1 MARAKRDTQREALYK
16 AEREC
21 SWFTEDGKMTIDE
34 VVKYSYKIFTSK
46 FFTQNWSLVKSLDVD
61 SGKRCKCAWGG
72 SKHGNQMWIKM
83 PQWSRSK
90 GVIIHELAHGVSKI
104 HWGDGIA
111 GHGVEYAAVY
121 LNGYTMTEGNA
132 NRPAMKLKVQ
142 MDWHESGLCIGSRY
156 PLSYEDG
163 IIGVADVV
171 GLELDPDTV
180 ILAVTDPETQK
191 KVKQKMEAIRAGF
204 SISTSKDTIEELAY
218 NTLMFDQEHQLT
230 QHQWDALA
238 CMIGFKSPYT
248 LSDKTALLKQTKD
261 AVNEFVFHQDSPKI
275 LGSQI
280 SDWNEKYDANV
291 AAGKSDLNPPA

>member
-1 MARAKRDTQREALYK
+1 
-16 AEREC
+16 
-21 SWFTEDGKMTIDE
+21 
-34 VVKYSYKIFTSK
+34 
-46 FFTQNWSLVKSLDVD
+46 
-61 SGKRCKCAWGG
+61 
-72 SKHGNQMWIKM
+72 
-83 PQWSRSK
+83 
-90 GVIIHELAHGVSKI
+90 LAHGVSKI

-121 LNGYTMTEGNA
+121 LKMVRHWLGKEAYHELRIAFKKHKIKYSHRKPMLKKGGGYTMTEGNA